1 MNASGTFLAA
11 GGLAFVGSFKE
22 ADGWPSNGYAVIA
35 GTTALTFLAS
45 LTDGTPMGKAVKWL
59 GVLMLLGAAYRY
71 IPALTNKTYAK
82 TTKIK
87 KGAKS
92 HG

>member
-1 MNASGTFLAA
+1 MNASGTYLAA
-11 GGLAFVGSFKE
+11 GGLTFIGSFKE
-22 ADGWPSNGYAVIA
+22 ANGWPSNGYAVIA

-45 LTDGTPMGKAVKWL
+45 LTDGTPAGKAVKWL
-59 GVLMLLGAAYRY
+59 GILMLLTAAIRY
-71 IPALTNKTYAK
+71 IPVLTNNKTKAH

-87 KGAKS
+87 KGKT

>member
-1 MNASGTFLAA
+1 MNASGTYLAA

-22 ADGWPSNGYAVIA
+22 AGGWPSNGYAVVA

-45 LTDGTPMGKAVKWL
+45 LTEDTAMGPAVKAL
-59 GVLMLLGAAYRY
+59 GILMLLAALYRY
-71 IPALTNKTYAK
+71 IPGLTNQTKAK
-82 TTKIK
+82 TSKTK
-87 KGAKS
+87 KGVTH